1 MGGCTSTQKT
11 QKKTHKLASLSS
23 EPNLKN
29 KKATVDPT
37 PANPDKDSAVT
48 EQDAQAKGPIA
59 QSEAAAA
66 SSAIRN
72 DESKIDDEIMVPEG
86 TTKKSTDTVVPRRLR
101 VAKEVTEPV
110 DDTVFFK
117 YHTGDEK

>member
-1 MGGCTSTQKT
+1 MGGCTSTQNN
-11 QKKTHKLASLSS
+11 QKKTHKPASLSS
-23 EPNLKN
+23 KSNLKN
-29 KKATVDPT
+29 NKAKVDPA
-37 PANPDKDSAVT
+37 PATPDKDSAVT

-72 DESKIDDEIMVPEG
+72 DESKDANEVTVAADA
-86 TTKKSTDTVVPRRLR
+86 KKSTNTVVPRRLR
-101 VAKEVTEPV
+101 VAKEITAPV
-110 DDTVFFK
+110 DHTVSFK